1 VSRLGSLW
9 PLARLAWRDAI
20 RHPGR
25 SLLIAAM
32 LALPTAELAGTTVLL
47 RYSDLKATMSL
58 GGNNPF
64 LVLWLTTLAA
74 AALTAVAGL
83 SVGASRQLR
92 ELGLLAANGAG
103 RWQLRTLVLLQ
114 GVGLGLLGGVAGILG
129 GLAATWVAFPVMRGW
144 LTPVTDEHFTVLV
157 PQFSVRASDLRW
169 VLAFTV
175 AVALLAALGPARRA
189 ARLPAQAALAGR
201 HQQPRRRRR
210 RLVLLGAALTLA
222 GIAEQ
227 VLVGYVSYYGEVAPL
242 PLQLLFGGDEGTITV
257 GLVAVLVGAALAAPA
272 LLDLAGRHPP
282 RRPTVLRLAARDAA
296 RQPGRSGPAVAAIA
310 AGLGFMVVL
319 ASQVP
324 NHSYFNGYDYSP
336 EPLLW
341 SPPFPVAL
349 RVLLG
354 LVAGVTVLVVLAVTA
369 LGRAEAEAE
378 LATLTA
384 VGAAPNTLR
393 GLAAASAWL
402 LTQAGALLGTLAAV
416 SLLAAQ
422 RAADALGLPVGP
434 VPVPWVMLG
443 LVLLAIPA
451 LAALAAA
458 ITTSRAAV
466 TSIPK
471 ALVSPR

>member
-1 VSRLGSLW
+1 
-9 PLARLAWRDAI
+9 
-20 RHPGR
+20 
-25 SLLIAAM
+25 
-32 LALPTAELAGTTVLL
+32 
-47 RYSDLKATMSL
+47 
-58 GGNNPF
+58 
-64 LVLWLTTLAA
+64 VLWLTTLAA

-103 RWQLRTLVLLQ
+103 RWQLRTMVLLQ

-129 GLAATWVAFPVMRGW
+129 GLAATWVAFPIMRGW

-169 VLAFTV
+169 VLAFTA

-201 HQQPRRRRR
+201 DQQPRRRR

-227 VLVGYVSYYGEVAPL
+227 VLVGYVNYYGEVAPL
-242 PLQLLFGGDEGTITV
+242 PLQLVFGGDEGTITV
-257 GLVAVLVGAALAAPA
+257 GLVAVLGGAALAAPA
-272 LLDLAGRHPP
+272 RVVAVGRHPP

-310 AGLGFMVVL
+310 AGLGFMVVQ
-319 ASQVP
+319 ASQIP
-324 NHSYFNGYDYSP
+324 NHSYFNGYDYQP

-378 LATLTA
+378 LATLTT
-384 VGAAPNTLR
+384 VGAAPKTLR

-402 LTQAGALLGTLAAV
+402 LTRAGALLGTLAAV

-458 ITTSRAAV
+458 ITTTRTAV

-471 ALVSPR
+471 AL

>member
-1 VSRLGSLW
+1 VSRLRSLW

-92 ELGLLAANGAG
+92 QLGLLAANGAG
-103 RWQLRTLVLLQ
+103 RWQLRTMVLLQ

-144 LTPVTDEHFTVLV
+144 LTPVTDEHFTVLI

-169 VLAFTV
+169 VLTFTV
-175 AVALLAALGPARRA
+175 AVALLAALGPARKA

-201 HQQPRRRRR
+201 HQHPRRRR
-210 RLVLLGAALTLA
+210 LALLGAALTLA
-222 GIAEQ
+222 GIAWQ
-227 VLVGYVSYYGEVAPL
+227 VLAGYVNYYGEIAPL
-242 PLQLLFGGDEGTITV
+242 PLQLLAGGDEGTITV
-257 GLVAVLVGAALAAPA
+257 GLVAVLGGAALAAPA
-272 LLDLAGRHPP
+272 LVVAVGRHPP

-296 RQPGRSGPAVAAIA
+296 RQLGRSGPAVAAIA

-324 NHSYFNGYDYSP
+324 NHSYFNGYDYQP

-378 LATLTA
+378 LATLTT

-458 ITTSRAAV
+458 ITTIRTAV

-471 ALVSPR
+471 AL